1 MRYRIL
7 SRAALFR
14 FLLHLLPAEAAIPF
28 LVSRCIHDPLIYAS
42 EAAMLEQGFLRWE
55 GCGMGVP
62 GGRNLI
68 RASVDCPAA
77 VAYNTRQP
85 MSFLVMMNALP
96 VMGTL
101 RRFCWL
107 GFCGNRYGW
116 GWFRGRRFCW
126 CRLHRLWWFRRL
138 RWVGGFRFR
147 LCGLCRLGRLGG
159 KLCRLSRRRLHSRFR
174 YSRRC
179 GFLGRLGLNRLRWKR
194 RSSFLFL
201 VFLPAFLLW
210 GNLLSWIQSRLHAVL
225 EEGAALLCLK
235 VPEAVRHPV
244 WVWSWHIRQHLQ

>member
-77 VAYNTRQP
+77 VAYPPAN
-85 MSFLVMMNALP
+85 VLP
-96 VMGTL
+96 RHDERIASHGHTPQVLLAGV
-101 RRFCWL
+101 
-107 GFCGNRYGW
+107 
-116 GWFRGRRFCW
+116 
-126 CRLHRLWWFRRL
+126 LWES
-138 RWVGGFRFR
+138 V
-147 LCGLCRLGRLGG
+147 
-159 KLCRLSRRRLHSRFR
+159 
-174 YSRRC
+174 
-179 GFLGRLGLNRLRWKR
+179 RLGLVPWEKVL
-194 RSSFLFL
+194 L
-201 VFLPAFLLW
+201 VQAP
-210 GNLLSWIQSRLHAVL
+210 Q
-225 EEGAALLCLK
+225 ALV
-235 VPEAVRHPV
+235 VP
-244 WVWSWHIRQHLQ
+244 